1 MRSLRRAK
9 WWIAA
14 YIVGCA
20 ALLMAAEH
28 AWKSPTE
35 PVPPGNY
42 GVIWDHK
49 LTRSA
54 LPNDN
59 SWPWLRAQGVKS
71 VVTFIPDSKIDYH
84 KYGFTVLHIPMHADP
99 PTDQQVEQFLRFIQD
114 PKNQPAHIHCFAGQ
128 SRTGLMAALTR
139 YAIDGWPL
147 DRALEEAR
155 GYRQGRDLSKSRMD
169 WLREWAARH
178 SAGSFRLNP

>member
-1 MRSLRRAK
+1 MRSLRVAK

-14 YIVGCA
+14 CIVGYV
-20 ALLMAAEH
+20 ALLMAAGH
-28 AWKSPTE
+28 AWENPAE

-42 GVIWDHK
+42 GVIWEHK

-54 LPNDN
+54 LPNNN
-59 SWPWLRAQGVKS
+59 SWVWLRTQGVKS

-84 KYGFTVLHIPMHADP
+84 KYGFTVLHIPMHSDP
-99 PTDQQVEQFLRFIQD
+99 PTEQQAEQFLRFIQD
-114 PKNQPAHIHCFAGQ
+114 PKNQPVHIHCVAGQ
-128 SRTGLMAALTR
+128 SRTGLMTALTR

-155 GYRQGRDLSKSRMD
+155 RYRQGRDLSKNRED